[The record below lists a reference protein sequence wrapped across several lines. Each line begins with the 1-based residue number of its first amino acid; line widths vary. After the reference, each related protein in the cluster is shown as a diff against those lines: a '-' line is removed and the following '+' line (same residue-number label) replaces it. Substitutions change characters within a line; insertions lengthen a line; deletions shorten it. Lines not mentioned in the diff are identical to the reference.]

1 LVQFAFTATIASRQN
16 AQIFLY
22 SGFDIH
28 AMMYRTAAEKTSQG
42 LRERTNA
49 EKRQR
54 SALREA
60 LRIRRQDMTE
70 ESDSSASPQA
80 KRVKTESATPTSAYA
95 AVAPVLASPTPVP
108 ILNYVGTN
116 LAVPLSLGMK
126 EDPVRHQVKRKKEAY
141 NNGGIEELNTEGL
154 PPNAVDEFGEILV
167 TDYDIL

>member
-1 LVQFAFTATIASRQN
+1 
-16 AQIFLY
+16 
-22 SGFDIH
+22 
-28 AMMYRTAAEKTSQG
+28 MMHSTAAEKTSQG

-70 ESDSSASPQA
+70 DSDTSNASPHA
-80 KRVKTESATPTSAYA
+80 KRVKTEASSAYA
-95 AVAPVLASPTPVP
+95 APTDGTAPTPLP

-116 LAVPLSLGMK
+116 VAVPLSLGMK
-126 EDPVRHQVKRKKEAY
+126 EDPSRHQVKRRKEASSS
-141 NNGGIEELNTEGL
+141 GGIEELNTEGL

-167 TDYDIL
+167 TDYDILYVVADNFCLCVNA

>member
-1 LVQFAFTATIASRQN
+1 
-16 AQIFLY
+16 
-22 SGFDIH
+22 
-28 AMMYRTAAEKTSQG
+28 MMHRTASEKTSQG

-80 KRVKTESATPTSAYA
+80 KRVKTETTTPTTTYA
-95 AVAPVLASPTPVP
+95 AVALPPVAAPTPVP

-126 EDPVRHQVKRKKEAY
+126 ENPVRNQVKRKKEAS
-141 NNGGIEELNTEGL
+141 NSGGIEELNTEGL